1 MSLLQNSNAISTGG
15 ADYNLESSLRFRS
28 SASADLSRTPAS
40 AGNRKT
46 WTWSGWIKRGLIGSS
61 YYDFFSA
68 RTGSDTTIFRFNN
81 DSLFIYQQTAGA
93 QDFNLTSTAVFRDPS
108 SWYHIIITVD
118 TTQATSSDR
127 IKIYVNEEQITSFS
141 TSVYPTL
148 NLDTHIN
155 NNIAHKFGVQPLV
168 ADGYF
173 DGYITEVNFVDG
185 QALTPSDFGEY
196 GEETGAW
203 QAKAYTG
210 TYGSNGYYLDMSTS
224 GSTITDQSGNGNDF
238 TATNMNLTT
247 STATTYDLMSDV
259 PTLTDEDTGNF
270 CTLNAVL
277 PNPNS
282 GTFSEANLAWAGASH
297 SGTRGTFGMTSGK
310 WYWEVTNTSGS
321 NNCIGISQD
330 QEALGL
336 LGGGSYG
343 WGYYGSGL
351 KYTSGSGTSY
361 GASYTTNDVIGVAFD
376 ADAGNLVF
384 YKNGVSQGTAY
395 TGLTSAPYYPAISSY
410 YGTLKVN
417 FGQRPFAHTPPT
429 GFKKLNTYNLPDS
442 TIKDGSQYMNTVL
455 YTGTG
460 STQSVTGVGFSPDAV
475 WIKDRTSAQNHYILD
490 TVRGATV
497 NLFPNTTNAD
507 ITSSATLTSFDSD
520 GFTVTTSAGVNGSG
534 DSYVSWNW
542 RGSDSSAVSNTDGTI
557 TSTVSANTT
566 AGFSVVTYTGNGSA
580 GATVGHGLGTAP
592 DMIIVKWRSGAYSS
606 TDWNV
611 YHTSTGNTNYTILN
625 STTASTADS
634 TKWNN
639 TSPTSTVF
647 TLGNG
652 ASVNGSSS
660 ANYVAYCFAEVE
672 GFSKFGKFTG
682 NGSSDGTFVY
692 TGFRPAFVI
701 IKRSDSANSWGMN
714 DSSRNLYNPTQQILW
729 ADLSNADEDRT
740 ARPLDLL
747 SNGFKIRTTESNCN
761 ASGGTYI
768 YMCFAENPFKN
779 SLAR

>member
-557 TSTVSANTT
+557 TSTVSANPTS
-566 AGFSVVTYTGNGSA
+566 GFSVVTYTAQSNGND
-580 GATVGHGLGTAP
+580 TVGHGLSQTPEIVFWKKRSTAEDWLVTSTLFP
-592 DMIIVKWRSGAYSS
+592 NPARDFLKLNLTNALTAFGSDAY
-606 TDWNV
+606 
-611 YHTSTGNTNYTILN
+611 YHTSTTIR
-625 STTASTADS
+625 ASTRLNDTDS
-634 TKWNN
+634 
-639 TSPTSTVF
+639 
-647 TLGNG
+647 
-652 ASVNGSSS
+652 
-660 ANYVAYCFAEVE
+660 YVAYCFHSVE
-672 GFSKFGKFTG
+672 GFSKFGSYTG
-682 NGSSDGTFVY
+682 NGSTDGPFVY
-692 TGFRPAFVI
+692 TGFRPAFVM
-701 IKRSDSANSWGMN
+701 IKNTSAIGFWQMIDNTRDPYNVTDSILYANTNGVEA
-714 DSSRNLYNPTQQILW
+714 T
-729 ADLSNADEDRT
+729 AT
-740 ARPLDLL
+740 ARDHL
-747 SNGFKIRTTESNCN
+747 SNGFKIRNTFGSENS
-761 ASGGTYI
+761 SGATYI
-768 YMCFAENPFKN
+768 YMAFAENPFKQ